1 MAETLITLL
10 VSEQTVPN
18 VLFLKWF
25 FTNHKQTV
33 DILFVSTEKMEEKRK
48 SLNIIEALEC
58 SNPHIANWK
67 VIKVDENSIDDIVKK
82 IDTKLSEWKHDSF
95 IVSITGGT
103 KIMSL
108 ATYAYFDEKENCQIF
123 YQPLNQNLQKIFPE
137 HEEYS
142 LPDYLITIEEYMMAH
157 GIEFKSNNT
166 CIRDYLYNKKIYE
179 NLIQDNHNIIALMNK
194 LQNFKKFKKKMEKGK
209 PIDLTSLSDDFFFK
223 SEKEPIDKYDQYEI
237 FKLISKFDFDATA
250 INEKE
255 YRYITGGWFE
265 EFVYQKIKEEQ
276 KIPDEN
282 IALNVHIE
290 KGNDNNELDVIYIQD
305 NRLHVIECKSFI
317 DEKDDKDLLNLT
329 LYKSQAI
336 IKSKFGLNALS
347 SLYTQSRIDKESA
360 LSRAKEFGIEIVDG
374 TKL

>member
-67 VIKVDENSIDDIVKK
+67 VIKVDENSIDDIDKK

-223 SEKEPIDKYDQYEI
+223 SEKEPIDKYEQYEI

-255 YRYITGGWFE
+255 YRYIKPSSIDIPLFILSSTSLKPIYGIEYNTISDLDWTRKELQSEGTMY
-265 EFVYQKIKEEQ
+265 VKI
-276 KIPDEN
+276 
-282 IALNVHIE
+282 H
-290 KGNDNNELDVIYIQD
+290 YQD
-305 NRLHVIECKSFI
+305 NRNRWWLATGSKEMALLIEANGSLGCV
-317 DEKDDKDLLNLT
+317 KD
-329 LYKSQAI
+329 
-336 IKSKFGLNALS
+336 
-347 SLYTQSRIDKESA
+347 SL
-360 LSRAKEFGIEIVDG
+360 
-374 TKL
+374 